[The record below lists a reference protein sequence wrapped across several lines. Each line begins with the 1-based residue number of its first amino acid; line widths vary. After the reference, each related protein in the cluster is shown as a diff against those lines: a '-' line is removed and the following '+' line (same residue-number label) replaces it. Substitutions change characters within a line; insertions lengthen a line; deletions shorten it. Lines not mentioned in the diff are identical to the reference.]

1 MQTGLCAFRVGLIA
15 DAHHSLSD
23 ICSGGKIKELLAQGT
38 SSRHSERSPEQERI
52 EKSRQIPYHMHINLD
67 FVEYAH
73 LVSAMLL
80 EVPNMAANAYD
91 NKRKV
96 ISRPF
101 RKLLDYFDR
110 QTFSGPPENTR
121 ESVVAAARY
130 ASLTRSLMR
139 AIGLVSPPP
148 PPSHTVSLSL
158 CFVLCSNSALAT
170 GNWRAAADFLLGLRV
185 WRLVTD
191 SEDIKEML
199 RKKLKEEGLRTYLF
213 SYGAFYSSFSLDE
226 LASAFDVRVSLSQ
239 LRLIN

>member
-130 ASLTRSLMR
+130 ASLTRDWTS
-139 AIGLVSPPP
+139 
-148 PPSHTVSLSL
+148 
-158 CFVLCSNSALAT
+158 
-170 GNWRAAADFLLGLRV
+170 
-185 WRLVTD
+185 
-191 SEDIKEML
+191 
-199 RKKLKEEGLRTYLF
+199 F
-213 SYGAFYSSFSLDE
+213 SSSSFSHRISVSVLCA
-226 LASAFDVRVSLSQ
+226 LCSARIVPLLRATGARLPISCWASACGAL
-239 LRLIN
+239 